1 LAGLIRGLL
10 LLLLGLHL
18 LGKEVPQ
25 FWRAETFIKA
35 LNFQS
40 INSDRVSQKGGM
52 GVKLSGSLD
61 GQTQNRL
68 EVEAPNI
75 GRDLYVKSLNSFE
88 VGLYR
93 RL

>member
-1 LAGLIRGLL
+1 
-10 LLLLGLHL
+10 
-18 LGKEVPQ
+18 
-25 FWRAETFIKA
+25 
-35 LNFQS
+35 
-40 INSDRVSQKGGM
+40 M

-93 RL
+93 SFDTPIYNFSLPISLGGQLYTLNIKDLI